1 MIYKAA
7 VSYNL
12 DAAAFANLS
21 GKLTKITGERINQR
35 NHKSY
40 QYADCVIPAATE
52 LDSGTLCT
60 KMQKLL
66 YFDNLCKT
74 DESCTVAFCCCVAD
88 FCKNCIY
95 FMYLCHI
102 SRRKFKLN
110 IDIRGKK
117 ISV

>member
-1 MIYKAA
+1 MVIYKAA
-7 VSYNL
+7 VSYKI

-21 GKLTKITGERINQR
+21 GKLTQITGERINQR

-40 QYADCVIPAATE
+40 KYSDCVIPAATE

-74 DESCTVAFCCCVAD
+74 DESCTVAWPIFV
-88 FCKNCIY
+88 
-95 FMYLCHI
+95 
-102 SRRKFKLN
+102 
-110 IDIRGKK
+110 K
-117 ISV
+117 IVFTSCTFAILAEENSN